1 MGLFDIFKSEK
12 KTHASLGVF
21 HGMDCREWN
30 DGYKK
35 DEKSIIKFIKKKLES
50 MTQKEFINFLKKREN
65 YRKFVHT
72 EVSETMNKIS
82 VTEPKGISSYGLTKF
97 GFVFYP
103 SEAIE
108 KDMNIHGFKIVD
120 SDVKYERK
128 KGMKFEKSKTLI
140 ILGQDRKQEYLD
152 FWEKKLSWDKA
163 VHYIGFQFVDLDK
176 DEYKFLKPFENKLKK
191 NHSKLLNTWHEF
203 INVGYEG
210 LFGTEKRKA
219 YPINRFQT
227 YLVFEE

>member
-1 MGLFDIFKSEK
+1 MGIFDIFKSEK
-12 KTHASLGVF
+12 KNHTLLGTC

-35 DEKSIIKFIKKKLES
+35 DEKSLIKFVKKKLES
-50 MTQKEFINFLKKREN
+50 MTKKEFIDFLKKREN
-65 YRKFVHT
+65 YRKFVHN
-72 EVSETMNKIS
+72 EVNNEINEIL
-82 VTEPKGISSYGLTKF
+82 VTEPKGLSSYGLTKF
-97 GFVFYP
+97 GSVYYSSFAVERDIDI
-103 SEAIE
+103 SA
-108 KDMNIHGFKIVD
+108 FKIVD

-128 KGMKFEKSKTLI
+128 KGMKFEKSKTLV
-140 ILGQDRKQEYLD
+140 ILSQDRLTKYLKY
-152 FWEKKLSWDKA
+152 WEKKLSWGKA

-176 DEYKFLKPFENKLKK
+176 DEYKFLKPFEKKLKSK
-191 NHSKLLNTWHEF
+191 NITVDDMREF
-203 INVGYEG
+203 VNVGYAG